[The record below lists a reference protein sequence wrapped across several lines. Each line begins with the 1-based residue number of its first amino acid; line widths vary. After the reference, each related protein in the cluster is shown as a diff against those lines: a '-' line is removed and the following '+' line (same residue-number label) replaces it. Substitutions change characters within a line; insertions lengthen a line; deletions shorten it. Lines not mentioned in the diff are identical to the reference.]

1 MSKGRYQ
8 HHTQEECNKV
18 GKLRKMGLTYAIISQ
33 RMGCSIDTCRHMCA
47 RAR

>member
-18 GKLRKMGLTYAIISQ
+18 GKLRKMGLTFAIISQ
-33 RMGCSIDTCRHMCA
+33 RMGYGVKSLREMNA
-47 RAR
+47 RAQ